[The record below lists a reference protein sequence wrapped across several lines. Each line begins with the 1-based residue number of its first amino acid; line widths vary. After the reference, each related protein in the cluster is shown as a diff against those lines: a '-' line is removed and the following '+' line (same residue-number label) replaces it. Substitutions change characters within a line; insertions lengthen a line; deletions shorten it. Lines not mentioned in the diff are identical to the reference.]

1 MYKTVNTYLKEKY
14 GYKIYKITLN
24 GGFTCPNRDGT
35 LDTRGCIFCS
45 GYGSGDFAED
55 SALSIS
61 EQIERGKARIRSKM
75 GNIMVKNSTVGNAT
89 SENATAGN
97 SMAGNVTARYIAYFQ
112 AFTNTY
118 APVSRLRELFMEAAE
133 NPDILILSIATR
145 PDCLGDE
152 VVELLKEINQIKPV
166 WVELGLQTIHEKS
179 AKYIRRGYPLSVY
192 DEAVIKLNQI
202 NVDVITHVILGLPG
216 ETHEDIIETVKYV
229 CNQNI
234 QGIKLQLLHVLK
246 GTDLAKDYESGLF
259 ECMSLEEYTDL
270 VAECISLIP
279 EDIIIHRMTGDGA
292 KKDLIAP
299 LWSADKK
306 RVLNTLNRKLSLL
319 T

>member
-1 MYKTVNTYLKEKY
+1 MCSVLSSNYLQETSASDNIGSIMYKTVNTYLKEKY

-61 EQIERGKARIRSKM
+61 EQLERGKARIRSKM

-118 APVSRLRELFMEAAE
+118 APVSRLRELFME
-133 NPDILILSIATR
+133 
-145 PDCLGDE
+145 
-152 VVELLKEINQIKPV
+152 
-166 WVELGLQTIHEKS
+166 
-179 AKYIRRGYPLSVY
+179 KYP
-192 DEAVIKLNQI
+192 
-202 NVDVITHVILGLPG
+202 
-216 ETHEDIIETVKYV
+216 
-229 CNQNI
+229 
-234 QGIKLQLLHVLK
+234 
-246 GTDLAKDYESGLF
+246 
-259 ECMSLEEYTDL
+259 
-270 VAECISLIP
+270 
-279 EDIIIHRMTGDGA
+279 
-292 KKDLIAP
+292 
-299 LWSADKK
+299 
-306 RVLNTLNRKLSLL
+306 
-319 T
+319 